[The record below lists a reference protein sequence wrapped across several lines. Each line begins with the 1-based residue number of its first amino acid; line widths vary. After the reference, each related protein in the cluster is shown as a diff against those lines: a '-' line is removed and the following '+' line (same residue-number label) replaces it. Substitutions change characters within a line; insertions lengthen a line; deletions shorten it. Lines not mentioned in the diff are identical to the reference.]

1 MKKQLLVTCGLLIF
15 LVGTTRAQ
23 LSGVYSVPGSY
34 TSVAAAINDLNT
46 QGVSGAVTINIAAG
60 YTETTPVGGFTL
72 TATGTLANPITFMKS
87 GAGVN
92 PLITAYTGGTGL
104 PNTPIQ
110 DGIWRFI
117 GSDYITVDGIDLVDP
132 NTANPD
138 YMEFGYGFFKAS
150 VTDGCQ
156 NNTIQNCVVTL
167 SRNNNSTG
175 SGMAVDGSRAIDV
188 VNALTGAHTTALTI
202 TSIAGSNSNNK
213 FYKNTLQNCNIGV
226 ALIGFADVSPFTFA
240 DYGNDVGGN
249 STTTGN
255 MIIDFGGATAATLP
269 AAGIR
274 TFAQYDVNASYNTI
288 NSNTGAGFNHTNIL
302 RGIVLST
309 ALSANATIN
318 NNTITIKS
326 DATTSSASG
335 IENLSGATAANNT
348 ITINNNLITGCTSSL
363 ATTQIWYGIWNSGAS
378 CAHLSI
384 SNNTFTNNTRSATS
398 GATYLI
404 YNSGAVASSI
414 NMNNNNLSFDHT
426 GATAY
431 SGALYNVYNGS
442 GTTTTSLSISNNNF
456 SNYNHNVI
464 GTGIIYFVY
473 NTASCYVNSINSNLW
488 NNLTLNH
495 SGTEYYMYN
504 STSTQ
509 FALSVNNNT
518 ITNVTRNAAAGT
530 MYCYYSGASS
540 LPTSTQTFTN
550 NLFSNITAS
559 ISGTGTFYG
568 IYTSDGA
575 TSPYP
580 RKTIASNTISNITYS
595 NSGTSYMMFC
605 NYLGDGSSTS
615 GSSVFNNSI
624 SNITTNGTTYGLYI
638 STIASP
644 NYPASV
650 YTNTISGLTSN
661 GGASSLY
668 GSYIGS
674 SGAGLNYFKNKI
686 YDLTQN
692 GTTGALYG
700 LYATTSPTSNI
711 YNNLIG
717 SIATPSST
725 GINRLNGIYIA
736 GGTNINLYYNS
747 VYMSG
752 TSTGLNFGSNAIYA
766 STTPNVNLRNNIFV
780 NECTPT
786 GTEFAVAY
794 RRSSA
799 TLTTFLNT
807 SNNNLFY
814 AGTPSASNLIYHDG
828 TTPQQTL
835 GAYKTVVTPRDA
847 VSVTENPPFVSTVG
861 SNPNFLNISTSVPTQ
876 IESGGAAVAGITD
889 DYIGTVR
896 NAGTPDIGAW
906 EGNYMLSSDL
916 LPPSFL
922 ATGFTS
928 PNCNTTS
935 RTYTMNIT
943 DISGVANG
951 TLLPRVYYQVNA
963 NPLVSTQGT
972 LTSGNQQNGVYTFS
986 MSYTAVI
993 GDVISWFTVAQDIAS
1008 TPNLA
1013 SMPSPGFTGT
1023 DVNNIITPPTTP
1035 STFAIVGTLA
1045 GSYSVGATGNFT
1057 TLTQASQVYNNSCLA
1072 GPVTYVLIDPNY
1084 STNETFPVVFNNNPY
1099 ANATNSLLVV
1109 PAPALGVTISGST
1122 TANTTIKFL
1131 NSQFITFDGINT
1143 GGSSLGVYNPNTG
1156 TSAVFWLA
1164 STSLVGPGNNTSG
1177 LKNMY
1182 IEASGNTGTKFGIL
1196 AGVDAATP
1204 GTTGGID
1211 NDNTTI
1217 SGNTITAAF
1226 HGIYASS
1233 TTTLAAG
1240 NNNWNISNNLVGS
1253 IVSSTANIGSK
1264 GIFLNNTDG
1273 LAIINNTVTNVTGT
1287 SAYVWGVE
1295 LNAGVRNATVN
1306 LNTITG
1312 IHYTG
1317 TGGYGGLG
1325 IDVNPNSPV
1334 ANITIQNNMISDCT
1348 GDGWSSFTAGGISGI
1363 RVAPSGT
1370 CVGVNI
1376 QNNSIALNQGST
1388 VLAATTNELSS
1399 AIYFG
1404 SGANNVDLRNNILYS
1419 DINYTNQTGS
1429 KTYAIYSAAPATVFT
1444 NINYND
1450 YFAGGA
1456 QANLAFIAATN
1467 QTNMAMV
1474 IASFGQNVN
1483 SMNVMPNFVGLND
1496 AHLVPATNAIIDNV
1510 GTPIAGITIDIDNQ
1524 IRNVT
1529 TPDIGADEFTAPTC
1543 TNASSGNIATTS
1555 YSICNNANITLV
1567 ANNVST
1573 GGGTSYQW
1581 MVSNNPTGPFSPA
1594 TGGSGVTTPTYI
1606 TAALTTNTLYYV
1618 LETVCAPLSLT
1629 ATSAPSATVLISP
1642 IPTAS
1647 IAAAANPICANTTL
1661 SLSVGTDIGTD
1672 FWWTG
1677 PNSFTANVQN
1687 PLYNVP
1693 ANGTGNYSVIVSA
1706 NNCSAAVVQT
1716 LVNVSSTNL
1725 NITATGV
1732 YFCTSGTTT
1741 LTAVGNATSV
1751 TWNTSAT
1758 TNQIIETVTATTVY
1772 SVTGSNATGC
1782 PATATVAITVINPTI
1797 TGVGAAIC
1805 GTTAIGTL
1813 SATSFGPIDWY
1824 ASPTSTTVL
1833 GSGNTFTAT
1842 AATTTTFYA
1851 QALSTTIGSIQSTF
1865 AGGNGCGGGNMFDI
1879 TPTSGNIVVDSLDV
1893 HFSVAGTQSVLIYYR
1908 VGTFAGNEIIPAN
1921 WIPWDTI
1928 VVNSAGPNNPTRVV
1942 MLPLPIPNSQVTG
1955 FFVNY
1960 NANYT
1965 NGTNLYSNADVSLQM
1980 GTGLCGAFT
1989 GTNAGR
1995 MFNGNVF
2002 YTKPGCTSPMLPVTL
2017 TVNPQPVVNINA
2029 LPSNVIC
2036 AGNTVTLTASGADTY
2051 TWNTSATSTV
2061 ITATPF
2067 TSTTYTVEG
2076 SSVLCPGSF
2085 TASML
2090 VTVNANPTVN
2100 ITPGTAS
2107 ICAGNSITLN
2117 ASGAVIYNWN
2127 TSATTPS
2134 IIESPTVNTTYS
2146 VIGTAANSCTSSAL
2160 VNITVN
2166 AKPTVSISAASNTAC
2181 LNSGPVALTGSPAGG
2196 VFSGPNV
2203 SGGVLNPSATGTFN
2217 PVYTFTNSST
2227 GCSNSATT
2235 SVVVSF
2241 CTDIISQTAKSASL
2255 KVYPNPNYGTFTIE
2269 TGNSLRKTIELTD
2282 LTGRIVYKETTD
2294 GETINMNIT
2303 ELANGVYHVRISS
2316 ENGIDIIKVVKQ

>member
-1 MKKQLLVTCGLLIF
+1 
-15 LVGTTRAQ
+15 
-23 LSGVYSVPGSY
+23 
-34 TSVAAAINDLNT
+34 
-46 QGVSGAVTINIAAG
+46 
-60 YTETTPVGGFTL
+60 
-72 TATGTLANPITFMKS
+72 
-87 GAGVN
+87 
-92 PLITAYTGGTGL
+92 
-104 PNTPIQ
+104 
-110 DGIWRFI
+110 
-117 GSDYITVDGIDLVDP
+117 
-132 NTANPD
+132 
-138 YMEFGYGFFKAS
+138 
-150 VTDGCQ
+150 
-156 NNTIQNCVVTL
+156 
-167 SRNNNSTG
+167 
-175 SGMAVDGSRAIDV
+175 
-188 VNALTGAHTTALTI
+188 
-202 TSIAGSNSNNK
+202 
-213 FYKNTLQNCNIGV
+213 
-226 ALIGFADVSPFTFA
+226 
-240 DYGNDVGGN
+240 
-249 STTTGN
+249 
-255 MIIDFGGATAATLP
+255 MI
-269 AAGIR
+269 
-274 TFAQYDVNASYNTI
+274 YNTGVIPGII
-288 NSNTGAGFNHTNIL
+288 NL
-302 RGIVLST
+302 
-309 ALSANATIN
+309 N
-318 NNTITIKS
+318 NNT
-326 DATTSSASG
+326 
-335 IENLSGATAANNT
+335 
-348 ITINNNLITGCTSSL
+348 
-363 ATTQIWYGIWNSGAS
+363 
-378 CAHLSI
+378 
-384 SNNTFTNNTRSATS
+384 
-398 GATYLI
+398 
-404 YNSGAVASSI
+404 
-414 NMNNNNLSFDHT
+414 LSFNHV

-442 GTTTTSLSISNNNF
+442 GTTTSSLSISNNNF
-456 SNYNHNVI
+456 NSYNHTVI
-464 GTGIIYFVY
+464 GTGIIYFAY
-473 NTASCYVNSINSNLW
+473 NIASCYVTCINNNLW

-518 ITNVTRNAAAGT
+518 ITNITRNAAAGT

-580 RKTIASNTISNITYS
+580 RKSIASNTISNITYS
-595 NSGTSYMMFC
+595 TSGTAYMMFC

-668 GSYIGS
+668 GSYVGS
-674 SGAGLNYFKNKI
+674 SGAGVNYFKNKI

-736 GGTNINLYYNS
+736 VGTNINLYYNS
-747 VYMSG
+747 VYMIG

-861 SNPNFLNISTSVPTQ
+861 SNPNFLNISPSVATQ
-876 IESGGAAVAGITD
+876 IESGASSISGITD

-943 DISGVANG
+943 DVSGVANG
-951 TLLPRVYYQVNA
+951 ALLPRVYYQVNA
-963 NPLVSTQGT
+963 NPFVSTQGT

-986 MSYTAVI
+986 MSYTANL
-993 GDVISWFTVAQDIAS
+993 GDIISFFTVAQDIAS

-1013 SMPSPGFTGT
+1013 SMPSPGFSGT
-1023 DVNNIITPPTTP
+1023 DVNTITTPPTTP

-1057 TLTQASQVYNNSCLA
+1057 TLTQAAQVYNNSCLA

-1084 STNETFPVVFNNNPY
+1084 STNETFPVAFNNNPY

-1109 PAPALGVTISGST
+1109 PAPALGVTISGSS

-1164 STSLVGPGNNTSG
+1164 STSLVGPGNNSTG

-1182 IEASGNTGTKFGIL
+1182 IEAGGNTATIFGIL
-1196 AGVDAATP
+1196 AGVDAVSP
-1204 GTTGGID
+1204 STTGGID

-1295 LNAGVRNATVN
+1295 LNTGVRNATIN

-1312 IHYTG
+1312 IHYIG
-1317 TGGYGGLG
+1317 TAGYGGLG
-1325 IDVNPNSPV
+1325 IDVNPNSAV

-1429 KTYAIYSAAPATVFT
+1429 KTYAIYSAANASVFT
-1444 NINYND
+1444 NINYNN
-1450 YFAGGA
+1450 YITAGS
-1456 QANLAFIAATN
+1456 QASLAFVAAAS
-1467 QTNMAMV
+1467 QTNMAML
-1474 IASFGQNVN
+1474 IASFGQNAN
-1483 SMNVMPNFVGLND
+1483 SQNITPNFVGLND
-1496 AHLVPATNAIIDNV
+1496 MHLVPATNAMIDNT
-1510 GTPIAGITIDIDNQ
+1510 GTPIAGITINIDNQ
-1524 IRNVT
+1524 SRSLT

-1543 TNASSGNIATTS
+1543 TTANSGSIVTTS
-1555 YSICNNANITLV
+1555 YSICNNGIVTIATNS
-1567 ANNVST
+1567 ASA
-1573 GGGTSYQW
+1573 GAGTTYQW
-1581 MVSNNPTGPFSPA
+1581 MVSNSPTGPFSNVV
-1594 TGGSGVTTPTYI
+1594 GGVGANTPTYI
-1606 TAALTTNTLYYV
+1606 TAALPTNTVYYV
-1618 LETVCAPLSLT
+1618 LQTVCAPLTLT
-1629 ATSAPSATVLISP
+1629 ATSSPVATVIVSP
-1642 IPTAS
+1642 VPTSTAS
-1647 IAAAANPICANTTL
+1647 ASSTSICAGQSLTL
-1661 SLSVGTDIGTD
+1661 TAGTDIGTT
-1672 FWWTG
+1672 FYWTG
-1677 PNSFTANVQN
+1677 PVSYTSNVQN
-1687 PLYNVP
+1687 PVYNIP
-1693 ANGTGNYSVIVSA
+1693 ANGSGNYTVVVSA
-1706 NNCSAAVVQT
+1706 LNCSAAPQSVSVT
-1716 LVNVSSTNL
+1716 VNSTNL

-1751 TWNTSAT
+1751 IWSNAAT
-1758 TNQIIETVTATTVY
+1758 TTSIVETVTASTVY
-1772 SVTGSNATGC
+1772 SVVGTSSSNC
-1782 PATATVAITVINPTI
+1782 QATAFTTITVINPTI
-1797 TGVGAAIC
+1797 TGVGAAVC
-1805 GTTAIGTL
+1805 NPTTVATL

-1824 ASPTSTTVL
+1824 ASPTSTTSL

-1842 AATTTTFYA
+1842 AATTTTYYA
-1851 QALSTTIGSIQSTF
+1851 QANSVTNGSLQTIFS
-1865 AGGNGCGGGNMFDI
+1865 GGNICTGGNMFDL
-1879 TPTSGNIVVDSLDV
+1879 TPTNGAIMLDSLDV
-1893 HFSVAGTQSVLIYYR
+1893 NTTVAANSTLQVIIFYK
-1908 VGTFAGNEIIPAN
+1908 VGTYLGNETNASA
-1921 WIPWDTI
+1921 WTSWDTI
-1928 VVNSAGPNNPTRVV
+1928 IVTSAGSGNPTRVAWNNG
-1942 MLPLPIPNSQVTG
+1942 PLNIPASQLTG
-1955 FFVNY
+1955 IFVNY
-1960 NANYT
+1960 SASYT
-1965 NGTNLYSNADVSLQM
+1965 NGTNLYSNADIAVQM
-1980 GTGLCGAFT
+1980 GAGLCGQFS
-1989 GTNAGR
+1989 GVNAGR
-1995 MFNGNVF
+1995 MFNGNLY

-2036 AGNTVTLTASGADTY
+2036 AGNSVTLTASGADTY

-2067 TSTTYTVEG
+2067 TSTTYTVDG

-2127 TSATTPS
+2127 TSATTQS
-2134 IIESPTVNTTYS
+2134 IVGSPTVNTTYS

-2217 PVYTFTNSST
+2217 PVYTFTNIAT
-2227 GCSNSATT
+2227 GCSNSATA
-2235 SVVVSF
+2235 SIVVSF
-2241 CTDIISQTAKSASL
+2241 VPTSL
-2255 KVYPNPNYGTFTIE
+2255 VKL
-2269 TGNSLRKTIELTD
+2269 LRVL
-2282 LTGRIVYKETTD
+2282 R
-2294 GETINMNIT
+2294 
-2303 ELANGVYHVRISS
+2303 
-2316 ENGIDIIKVVKQ
+2316 